1 MTHNHPFLARQS
13 VPQLWTSKF
22 LARHCNPNPNPN
34 HNASAMYRKFSAFQQ
49 QALNTSKTPTP
60 IPIPGA
66 ALQPQPRRF
75 SAVLN
80 ILIGYHPHIHP
91 LLERQSVPQLRTSQ
105 FLTRHCNPNPNA
117 DASSLYRTFI
127 AFQQQALNSSKTPTP
142 TPIPI
147 PGAALQPQPRRK
159 KFCTVKAALNSK
171 NTIITP
177 NKQIVSNE

>member
-66 ALQPQPRRF
+66 ALQPQPRR
-75 SAVLN
+75 
-80 ILIGYHPHIHP
+80 
-91 LLERQSVPQLRTSQ
+91 
-105 FLTRHCNPNPNA
+105 
-117 DASSLYRTFI
+117 
-127 AFQQQALNSSKTPTP
+127 
-142 TPIPI
+142 
-147 PGAALQPQPRRK
+147 K